1 VASLINETLS
11 LTRGTLK
18 SMMACVAESTRV
30 LLSEGLAGEVAIVF
44 CISFVFV
51 TSVLMLASKSA
62 LLAIDESTGNSEH
75 EEHEDDG
82 ELQTTEA
89 RFHGPQHHIALSGA
103 RLGRCHEP
111 TPSTPQPEGL
121 RRRSSRNSFTSEDE
135 AFLIS
140 RSSCGSL
147 DSLTFLRHSLSCD
160 SFGLVRNVSDT
171 SLCSITEDSDFHP
184 AGRQASTDAMADD
197 GPHSPEG
204 VPEDPAHE
212 LWRNCRGSP
221 GICDHWMKLITHLE
235 AGEPVQPGTTYPKS
249 ERLGSCERRIS
260 SGTRSNTSCIMRAK
274 AAADANR
281 TSRCGLG
288 RSKSM
293 SAMSEWRRND
303 TAVESPVF

>member
-1 VASLINETLS
+1 
-11 LTRGTLK
+11 
-18 SMMACVAESTRV
+18 MACVAESTRV

-171 SLCSITEDSDFHP
+171 SLWSIIEDSDFHP
-184 AGRQASTDAMADD
+184 VCAHQESDHLKRSHTLPGACSAHNGLHLTVWQVGQWRHAASPLSRAATPSSYTDSD
-197 GPHSPEG
+197 GKEY
-204 VPEDPAHE
+204 
-212 LWRNCRGSP
+212 
-221 GICDHWMKLITHLE
+221 K
-235 AGEPVQPGTTYPKS
+235 
-249 ERLGSCERRIS
+249 
-260 SGTRSNTSCIMRAK
+260 
-274 AAADANR
+274 
-281 TSRCGLG
+281 
-288 RSKSM
+288 
-293 SAMSEWRRND
+293 
-303 TAVESPVF
+303 